1 MPVPPIRTVAGVL
14 AEFDSGFSEFAASF
28 TAGDYVLWLG
38 SGISRDVVPD
48 VQDLLIRVLEMLR
61 SNIDQSNPECPYLAA
76 LKEALSLAGLSQAEA
91 DAIDLAMPVTSWA
104 DHDQIARRLT
114 SKYAEV
120 LDLPVS
126 GQPADYLVWNGL
138 DVPGTYGNPALA
150 PDVEH
155 FCVALLIL
163 EGVVG
168 SAVTANWD
176 GLIEQA
182 LAALAKEPEAIIR
195 VIVRGED
202 FRQSKRRGELIK
214 FHGCAVRARDDEGT
228 YRPLLTARQQQI
240 SGWTERSE
248 NRVMRNQLETLYTAN
263 PSLVIGLS
271 IQDANMH
278 TMIARSSEDLPRPW
292 PHTPPAVVLTEE
304 QLQPYHRLVLQTTYG
319 STTYAADA
327 TAINQSA
334 VLGSFAKPT
343 LLALLLWTFTDKL
356 LWVLSCLPV
365 NSYWDASQTG
375 RLRFDLQQLRDIVAS
390 YAEPD
395 NRAFLSQLINLSSL
409 ILGVFRS
416 GHAPASGGATYEPLS
431 DRPIRDALLNPDF
444 PAAAFGH
451 LAIAISLLGRGHAAG
466 AWTLL
471 PGTTGIAKEG
481 VVRLVTPPSSSASRE
496 VRVFLVKDA
505 SAAITLTMDGL
516 ADEDDPSTLFVLAER
531 ESTSSVRSPRPRYG
545 RVGATGATRVSI
557 ADIYEAAGSADDLYS
572 DFKLAGGF

>member
-1 MPVPPIRTVAGVL
+1 MSVPPIRTVAGVL
-14 AEFDSGFSEFAASF
+14 AGFDNEFSEFAASF

-38 SGISRDVVPD
+38 SGISRDVVPN
-48 VQDLLIRVLEMLR
+48 VHDLLIRVLEMLR

-76 LKEALSLAGLSQAEA
+76 LMEALSLAGLSQDDM
-91 DAIDLAMPVTSWA
+91 DAIDLAMPVASWA
-104 DHDQIARRLT
+104 DRDEIARRLT
-114 SKYAEV
+114 PRYAEV

-126 GQPADYLVWNGL
+126 GRPEDYLVWSGL
-138 DVPGTYGNPALA
+138 DVPGTYGNPALE

-155 FCVALLIL
+155 LCIGLLIL

-228 YRPLLTARQQQI
+228 YRHLLIARQQQI
-240 SGWTERSE
+240 SGWTERGE
-248 NRVMRNQLETLYTAN
+248 NGVMRKQLESLYTAN

-304 QLQPYHRLVLQTTYG
+304 QLQTYHRLVLQTTYG
-319 STTYAADA
+319 SATYATD
-327 TAINQSA
+327 TVAINHSA
-334 VLGSFAKPT
+334 VLGSYAKPT

-356 LWVLSCLPV
+356 LSVLACPPV
-365 NSYWDASQTG
+365 NSYWDAKQTE
-375 RLRFDLQQLRDIVAS
+375 RLRFDLQQLRDTVAS
-390 YAEPD
+390 FVEPD
-395 NRAFLSQLINLSSL
+395 NRAFLSQLIDLSIL

-416 GHAPASGGATYEPLS
+416 GRAPASGVANYEPLS

-444 PAAAFGH
+444 PAAAFGR

-466 AWTLL
+466 DWTLL
-471 PGTTGIAKEG
+471 PGTTGVPKEG
-481 VVRLVTPPSSSASRE
+481 VVRLVAPPSSPAPRE

-505 SAAITLTMDGL
+505 SAAITLTVDGL
-516 ADEDDPSTLFVLAER
+516 ADEDDPSALIVLAEG
-531 ESTSSVRSPRPRYG
+531 EPTSSVRSPRPRYG
-545 RVGATGATRVSI
+545 RVGATGASRVSI
-557 ADIYEAAGSADDLYS
+557 ADLYEAADSADGLYS